1 MIVALTSRQ
10 QLPVSVEDLLHAESS
25 SASCTS
31 DVATCDTSPHVTPC
45 DVSSHVTPRDT
56 SPHVTPRDTDSHVT
70 SCDTESNV
78 TPRDVSPH
86 VTPCDTDS
94 HVTLHDSHVSAN
106 LVTTATAD
114 VTSESVDVNDVSVTL
129 PMTVPAV
136 GTLTS
141 TVDSNQTVSSL
152 VSIQLSGVHL
162 RLEIDDV
169 NV

>member
-1 MIVALTSRQ
+1 
-10 QLPVSVEDLLHAESS
+10 
-25 SASCTS
+25 
-31 DVATCDTSPHVTPC
+31 
-45 DVSSHVTPRDT
+45 
-56 SPHVTPRDTDSHVT
+56 
-70 SCDTESNV
+70 
-78 TPRDVSPH
+78 
-86 VTPCDTDS
+86 
-94 HVTLHDSHVSAN
+94 
-106 LVTTATAD
+106 VTTATAD

-129 PMTVPAV
+129 PMTVAAV